1 MKKKNWIVKARC
13 EVIKEF
19 YFENCTEE
27 QARNMDFSYCI
38 EELELEMPNWEF
50 ESIKENKW

>member
-19 YFENCTEE
+19 YFEDYTEE
-27 QARNMDFSYCI
+27 QARYMDFTYYM
-38 EELELEMPNWEF
+38 EERELEMPNWEF
-50 ESIKENKW
+50 ESMEEND